1 MSDERPL
8 IMITGGGTGGHV
20 YPALAIAEGLRPWAE
35 VVYVG
40 DARKLEARV
49 VPQRGWPFVGL
60 VTQPFPRRGGLPLVG
75 FLTRLAWNV
84 ARCLKLLHHYRPR
97 LVIGVGGYVSAPLII
112 AAGMRHIPVV
122 LHEQNVRPG
131 TANLKL
137 QRYASLILLSYE
149 GARNYFQATCPIIL
163 TGCPVDPH
171 LKEVSRAEARERLGL
186 ESTGQVVLV
195 VGGSGGAEALN
206 RAVVEM
212 LPQLALK
219 PTDLF
224 IYHITGP
231 RYFDAVTRQ
240 IAELRLPE
248 EIERFYRA
256 VPYSDE
262 IQYPYAAADLIV
274 CRAGS
279 ATLSEIMAL
288 GLPAI
293 LVPSP
298 NVTDNHQEINAR
310 ELANHGAAEVLLE
323 AELNGKTL
331 LEAISRLCAEASRL
345 AQMKAASRA
354 LARED
359 AQAEI
364 VRALMPFLE
373 RISR

>member
-1 MSDERPL
+1 
-8 IMITGGGTGGHV
+8 MITGGGTGGHV

-49 VPQRGWPFVGL
+49 VPERGWPFIGL
-60 VTQPFPRRGGLPLVG
+60 VTQPFPRRGGLSLLG
-75 FLTRLAWNV
+75 FLPRLVWNV
-84 ARCLKLLHHYRPR
+84 GRCLKLLHRYRPQ
-97 LVIGVGGYVSAPLII
+97 LVIGVGGYVSVPLIV
-112 AAGMRHIPVV
+112 AAGMRRIPVV

-131 TANLKL
+131 AANLQL

-149 GARNYFQATCPIIL
+149 GARNYFRAPCPILL
-163 TGCPVDPH
+163 TGCPVNPD
-171 LKEVSRAEARERLGL
+171 LKAVSRAEARERLGL
-186 ESTGQVVLV
+186 ESSGRVVLV

-206 RAVVEM
+206 SAVVEM
-212 LPQLALK
+212 LPLLAPR

-231 RYFDAVTRQ
+231 RYFDAVARQ
-240 IAELRLPE
+240 IAELKLPE
-248 EIERFYRA
+248 ATEGFYRA

-279 ATLSEIMAL
+279 ATLSEITAL

-310 ELANHGAAEVLLE
+310 ELASHGAAEVLLE
-323 AELNGKTL
+323 AELTGKTL
-331 LEAISRLCAEASRL
+331 LAAISCLCGDASRL
-345 AQMKAASRA
+345 ARMSAASRA

-364 VRALMPFLE
+364 VRLLKPLLE
-373 RISR
+373 RGNR